1 MLRGPNCEQ
10 VLELLQSY
18 LDEELTDEEGRKVAS
33 HLADC
38 RNCEIESSVYTQIK
52 ATLATRRRPVDP
64 EIMDALRRFSDQ
76 LVATDISGPEPTSSS

>member
-18 LDEELTDEEGRKVAS
+18 LDEELTDDQGRKVAS

-38 RNCEIESSVYTQIK
+38 RDCEIESSVYTKIK

-64 EIMDALRRFSDQ
+64 DVLAALHQFSDQ
-76 LVATDISGPEPTSSS
+76 LVASDVPGSEPNSPT